1 MNKILNRCA
10 IVLFVAGS
18 ASAAL
23 ADANSL
29 NLLYS
34 FDSANPVGTG
44 WTQSMP
50 RNDDGSSARIQLGFD
65 FCFYDQAQSSLF
77 INNNGN
83 VTFGA
88 SYSPFS
94 PSGFPSASVPA
105 MIAPFWGDVDTR
117 NTTGANTNLV
127 WHRTFD
133 SDSNGSPDV
142 FVVTWDTVGYFSNQ
156 NDRFNTFQLA
166 LALDANF
173 WGTGLN
179 AAFSYGDMNWTTGSA
194 SNGVG
199 GFGGSPATVG
209 INNGDGIR
217 FDQLGRFNQA
227 GNNYNGFFTPSG
239 IDVLDNRDFFFNA
252 CQGIVPAPSALA
264 LLGLGGMV
272 VARRRR

>member
-18 ASAAL
+18 ASVAL

-65 FCFYDQAQSSLF
+65 FCFYDEARSSLF

-83 VTFGA
+83 VTFNA
-88 SYSPFS
+88 PYSPFT
-94 PSGFPSASVPA
+94 PSGFPSSIVPP
-105 MIAPFWGDVDTR
+105 MIAPFWADVDTR
-117 NTTGANTNLV
+117 NPTGADTNLV

-133 SDSNGSPDV
+133 SDANGSPDV
-142 FVVTWDTVGYFSNQ
+142 FVVTWDTVGRFSND
-156 NDRFNTFQLA
+156 NSVFNTFQLA

-179 AAFSYGDMNWTTGSA
+179 AAFSYGDMNWTTGAVSGSA
-194 SNGVG
+194 
-199 GFGGSPATVG
+199 PATVG

-217 FDQLGRFNQA
+217 FDQLGLFSLANI
-227 GNNYNGFFTPSG
+227 NN
-239 IDVLDNRDFFFNA
+239 LDNRDFFFNA